1 METYRPADPD
11 PSPRNTLSALS
22 SAIFRRASKWKA
34 FRSEISRISAL
45 LQVRFDT
52 DSHFNG

>member
-1 METYRPADPD
+1 METYRSADPN

>member
-1 METYRPADPD
+1 METYRSADPD

-22 SAIFRRASKWKA
+22 SVIFRRTNKWKA
-34 FRSEISRISAL
+34 FRSEKSRISAL
-45 LQVRFDT
+45 LQVHFET